1 MSFKINSKIE
11 IKKLDSNNFK
21 NLNSKSIENSLKK
34 EIYNLQ
40 EKIKELELENENN
53 LLKISDLKKSRNMLL
68 EKELINKRLTEELN
82 AKQEI
87 IEKLQLEMLK
97 ETKDRKEQNRLIENK
112 YNNQLVYYKR
122 LLETG
127 LAKESAASAFLKLNE
142 NQHTYILQLEEKIEE
157 IKKTYEEKIKNIKLD
172 NENRY
177 SKLKRQM
184 MEFLKNS
191 QKNMAKNNE
200 ENLELNS
207 KLTVLYK
214 NQMLNELENQS
225 LQIEELLKER
235 ENYKKEIY
243 VLNQEL
249 KIHKKVEEIIKGKNN
264 KYLNI
269 INKIKI
275 NLNQVQQKDNTKNNE
290 KNNLDNER
298 SNSVKIIKNN
308 TNINLAGKTQNNF
321 FQFKDNI
328 KDIEQS
334 KYCNSFKKV
343 KSKKNE
349 DNELENN
356 IYNNLFKN
364 IIKLCN
370 QAIKKIIK
378 DDKIIKINRN
388 YLFSEDLDFKLLNR
402 RQKSDFIIE
411 LMEKFLSFCKIDNES
426 DLELLNINNNFNL
439 IKKKYN
445 NFLTDRVNPKS
456 SNKQEIKYSKIFDII
471 NKSKKE
477 YNLDKKEFP
486 NIKEKKIELFNK
498 KIFKKKKNNTNFNSQ
513 LISSFRVNSPNPLIR
528 YIHLSKDK
536 NKEEKNNYTFYN
548 PKK

>member
-264 KYLNI
+264 K
-269 INKIKI
+269 
-275 NLNQVQQKDNTKNNE
+275 
-290 KNNLDNER
+290 
-298 SNSVKIIKNN
+298 
-308 TNINLAGKTQNNF
+308 
-321 FQFKDNI
+321 
-328 KDIEQS
+328 
-334 KYCNSFKKV
+334 
-343 KSKKNE
+343 
-349 DNELENN
+349 
-356 IYNNLFKN
+356 
-364 IIKLCN
+364 
-370 QAIKKIIK
+370 
-378 DDKIIKINRN
+378 
-388 YLFSEDLDFKLLNR
+388 
-402 RQKSDFIIE
+402 
-411 LMEKFLSFCKIDNES
+411 
-426 DLELLNINNNFNL
+426 
-439 IKKKYN
+439 
-445 NFLTDRVNPKS
+445 
-456 SNKQEIKYSKIFDII
+456 
-471 NKSKKE
+471 
-477 YNLDKKEFP
+477 
-486 NIKEKKIELFNK
+486 
-498 KIFKKKKNNTNFNSQ
+498 
-513 LISSFRVNSPNPLIR
+513 
-528 YIHLSKDK
+528 
-536 NKEEKNNYTFYN
+536 
-548 PKK
+548 